1 MAIVFTVLPPV
12 GSIFL
17 LASLGRLGPWL
28 RAHEAIG
35 ILSYFFLAG
44 ILVGLSLLPTYACA
58 ILAGWAFGFWVGTPL
73 AVLTV
78 TAGSVLAYAIGRMIT
93 RDRFEQ
99 YVSTKPR
106 WKALHR
112 SLLARDSRQTRFVVM
127 LLRIPPTSPFGLANY
142 VLAAAGVAMSDYIL
156 GTFIGVIPRTAAT
169 CYVSAAVEQLSFAK
183 PSQSWINLGGIVAT
197 IVACVLL
204 GILANRALLKREA
217 TLHPR

>member
-1 MAIVFTVLPPV
+1 MALVFTILPPV

-28 RAHEAIG
+28 RVHEGIG
-35 ILSYFFLAG
+35 LASYFVIAG
-44 ILVGLSLLPTYACA
+44 LLVGLSLLPTYACA
-58 ILAGWAFGFWVGTPL
+58 ILAGWAFGFWIGTPL
-73 AVLTV
+73 AVITV
-78 TAGSVLAYAIGRMIT
+78 TAGSVLAYAVGRLIT
-93 RDRFEQ
+93 RDRFER
-99 YVSTKPR
+99 YISAKPR

-112 SLLARDSRQTRFVVM
+112 SLLSRDSQQTRFVVM

-169 CYVSAAVEQLSFAK
+169 CYVSAAVEQLNFAK
-183 PSQSWINLGGIVAT
+183 SSQSWINIGGIVAT
-197 IVACVLL
+197 VVACVLL

-217 TLHPR
+217 ALNPS